1 MPLNDC
7 QSEGL
12 PGVKWGDAGTCYTY
26 QPGDEAGREAA
37 VAKAL
42 AQAVAIGDLPADEA
56 ASAAPD
62 ETRAPDDVDLTPTE
76 AIARAARKGLR
87 LYDEGKAGDGLVEAT
102 VRDARRMAN
111 REPLSEDKVRRMP
124 AWWAR
129 HRNDWT
135 AADTKP
141 GEETPGY
148 VAALL
153 WGVDA
158 KDGSPGATWAARKV
172 RQLDRAEDERQQAD
186 EAGKDTED
194 MATREGEGAE
204 WMTARQRALAH
215 KLESIAETF
224 GPWDGGTGADGAH
237 YIAPADNPWT
247 DDGLACARC
256 AFYRGGGGCEILAQS
271 VNPDG
276 LCRFW
281 IVPDPNATPAP
292 VMDAMPEDD
301 TTTPAED
308 EPMAMDE
315 GMTGERME
323 RALAP
328 GRIEWRA
335 SGSGPEY
342 RTVTGYAAVWGAMS
356 EDLGGFRERI
366 QPGAFSAAL
375 ASGQDIR
382 FLMGHDM
389 DTVMARTSN
398 GSLELT
404 EDDTGLRVWARIAL
418 DDPDAQRLDAKL
430 RSGALSQ
437 MSFAFTMPEDG
448 SGESWDYAGG
458 VPLRTIERVG
468 MLYEVSAV
476 GSPAYPATALAARAG
491 ILSDAIK
498 YGRLHPA
505 GAAATAP
512 ADPVDGSSQGSPLGT
527 ATATANRRAAAKWA
541 GRLARIRNEV
551 NRG

>member
-62 ETRAPDDVDLTPTE
+62 ETRAPGDVDLTPTE

-111 REPLSEDKVRRMP
+111 RQPLSEDKVRRMP

-135 AADTKP
+135 AADTEP
-141 GEETPGY
+141 GDETPGY

-172 RQLDRAEDERQQAD
+172 RQLDRAEDEMQQAD
-186 EAGKDTED
+186 AAGKDTED
-194 MATREGEGAE
+194 MATRDGEGAE

-271 VNPDG
+271 VDPDG

-281 IVPDPNATPAP
+281 IVPDPTATPAP
-292 VMDAMPEDD
+292 VMDAMPEDE

>member
-1 MPLNDC
+1 VPLNDC
-7 QSEGL
+7 QSDGL
-12 PGVKWGDAGTCYTY
+12 PGIKWGDAGTCYTY
-26 QPGDEAGREAA
+26 QPGDEVGREAA

-56 ASAAPD
+56 ATAAPD
-62 ETRAPDDVDLTPTE
+62 ETRAPGDVDMTPTE

-135 AADTKP
+135 AADTEP

-194 MATREGEGAE
+194 MATRDGEGAE

-247 DDGLACARC
+247 DDGLACSRC
-256 AFYRGGGGCEILAQS
+256 AFYRGGGGCEI
-271 VNPDG
+271 VGPVVDPDG

-342 RTVTGYAAVWGAMS
+342 RTVAGYAAVWGAMS

-375 ASGQDIR
+375 ASGHDIR

-437 MSFAFTMPEDG
+437 MSFAFTMPDDG

-512 ADPVDGSSQGSPLGT
+512 ADPVGGSSQGSPLGT

>member
-42 AQAVAIGDLPADEA
+42 AQAVTIGDLPADEA

-135 AADTKP
+135 TADTEP

-186 EAGKDTED
+186 AAGKDTED
-194 MATREGEGAE
+194 MATRDGEGAE

-271 VNPDG
+271 VDPDG

-315 GMTGERME
+315 GMTGERMD